1 MQQIQLYIE
10 DQRVDL
16 FEDESIVVTDS
27 IKDIKDI
34 TKTYTAFSQQ
44 FNLPA
49 SKINNR
55 IFKHYYNYEITNGF
69 DARLRK
75 NAIIKVNGADYK
87 IGKIQLNSV
96 DLKDQKPYSY
106 KVVFY
111 GNTVSLKDIIGDDM
125 LEDLDLSAYD
135 HPFDGTTQIQGLQ
148 NSVASTNSNI
158 KYPLISHTKNF
169 DVNTTNGFV
178 EFNTTNKA
186 SYTDFKPAIRLIAI
200 IEAIKTKYNI
210 DFGYNFFNSY
220 YFYNLF
226 MWLHRDKGTMR
237 NADEETQLIT
247 NIFSFVLDSG
257 DDIFNLI
264 DFKTYY
270 DFWNTGRRFRF
281 SWSVNIATS
290 DEYQL
295 QVVDRL
301 TNTTIQEAT
310 GTGTNTLVFQV
321 SSYGARL
328 WDLDFIVTSES
339 VLGITQTLDVQVE
352 EINEVYYNTWDWDL
366 LYEGNYS
373 YASASSVNQV
383 VISQQMPKMK
393 IIDFITNLF
402 KMHNLVAFVDRIGLD
417 EIVEVE
423 DLPLYYNNFNT
434 YEASKYIDFKQYS
447 IEKFYPYKEVSF
459 SFTGNKTILTEA
471 LNEFKNGDDFGNLSY
486 IDDDPINKDAGK
498 YEIKVDFEKMY
509 FERLRYTDTN
519 GLSPIQW
526 GYFVDKDQNPIVNKP
541 LIFLIQNRATSGD
554 LSVND
559 GTTNQ
564 ALTTYNAP
572 VNYTTFAGVPY
583 STHFGL
589 ELDEW
594 SGDQTIETSTLF
606 YRYYKDYILRI
617 YNRASRK
624 MTCTAYLPMHILLN
638 YSLKDTFVINGNLW
652 KIESIKTN
660 FLKQESKLTLFN
672 DLEQDILTPQG
683 INRVAQQVT
692 NLSAVNSGGTDI
704 DLTWD
709 SVSGASVYNI
719 FINNN
724 EVGKAYTNSY
734 TLVTENN
741 EFSYNVGV
749 QVEFTSGY
757 KSKINY
763 VTTEGV

>member
-10 DQRVDL
+10 DERVDL

-96 DLKDQKPYSY
+96 DIKNQKPYSY

-111 GNTVSLKDIIGDDM
+111 GNTISLKDLLGDDM
-125 LEDLDLSAYD
+125 LEDLDLSAYN
-135 HPFDGTTQIQGLQ
+135 HAFDGTTQIQGLQ
-148 NSVASTNSNI
+148 TAVSSTNFNI
-158 KYPLISHTKNF
+158 RYPLISHTKNF
-169 DVNTTNGFV
+169 DVDTTNGFV

-200 IEAIKTKYNI
+200 IDAIKAKYNI
-210 DFGYNFFNSY
+210 DFGYNFFSSY

-226 MWLHRDKGTMR
+226 MWLHRDKGVMR

-264 DFKTYY
+264 DFETYY
-270 DFWNTGRRFRF
+270 DFWSVGRRFRF
-281 SWSVNIATS
+281 SWEVTIGTG

-310 GTGTNTLVFQV
+310 GTGTTTLNFLTE
-321 SSYGARL
+321 SYGSRF
-328 WDLDFIVTSES
+328 WDLDFIVTSDN
-339 VLGITQTLDVQVE
+339 VLGITQTLNVQVE
-352 EINEVYYNTWDWDL
+352 NQENYFDDWDWTL
-366 LYEGNYS
+366 EYEGDYS

-383 VISQQMPKMK
+383 VIRQQMPKMK
-393 IIDFITNLF
+393 VIDFITNIF

-434 YEASKYIDFKQYS
+434 YEVSKYIDFKKYS

-459 SFTGNKTILTEA
+459 SFSGNKTILTEA

-541 LIFLIQNRATSGD
+541 LIFLMENRVTSGN
-554 LSVND
+554 LSVYD
-559 GTTNQ
+559 GTSNV

-572 VNYTTFAGVPY
+572 VNYATYAGVNY

-594 SGDQTIETSTLF
+594 SGNQIDETSTLF
-606 YRYYKDYILRI
+606 YRYYRDYILRI

-624 MTCTAYLPMHILLN
+624 MVCTAYLPMHILLN
-638 YSLKDTFVINGNLW
+638 YKLKDTFIIEGNEW

-672 DLEQDILTPQG
+672 DLEGTILTPQG

-692 NLSAVNSGGTDI
+692 NLNAVNSGGTDI
-704 DLTWD
+704 NLTWD
-709 SVSGASVYNI
+709 SVSGASGYNI
-719 FINNN
+719 YVGGK
-724 EVGKAYTNSY
+724 EVDTTATNSY
-734 TLVTENN
+734 TLVTDNN
-741 EFSYNVGV
+741 KYSYDIGV
-749 QVEFTSGY
+749 QVDYTAGY

-763 VTTEGV
+763 VTTTGS